1 MRLHS
6 TALFAVIVL
15 ATLAAACERTPRI
28 DQTTTAVTPL
38 DNATS
43 ASVRIRPGAGEVVV
57 RGGEIG
63 DLMKGTFRFN
73 RRHFEPRVD
82 VLKVGDRARL
92 VIERRRSRTIFLGP
106 IRSTWDIQ
114 LTNRVPLDLD
124 FDLGA
129 GEAELDLRGLNLRS
143 LAVDMGVGKL
153 TLDLTGTR
161 EGRLEASIDGGI
173 GEATV
178 YLPTEV
184 GVRVRV
190 DGGLGS
196 IRADGF
202 VKTGKV
208 FTNPAGEKSGSVAID
223 LEIDGGIGS
232 VSLRLRDS
240 RSASF

>member
-1 MRLHS
+1 MRLRFP
-6 TALFAVIVL
+6 ALIAFVIL
-15 ATLAAACERTPRI
+15 AALAAACENSPRI

-38 DNATS
+38 DNAAS
-43 ASVRIRPGAGEVVV
+43 ADVRIRPGAGEVIV
-57 RGGEIG
+57 RGGEIE

-82 VLKVGDRARL
+82 VLKIGDRARL
-92 VIERRRSRTIFLGP
+92 VIERRRSRTIFLGS
-106 IRSTWDIQ
+106 IRSAWEIQ
-114 LTNRVPLDLD
+114 LTNRIPLDLD
-124 FDLGA
+124 FDFGA
-129 GEAELDLRGLNLRS
+129 GEANLDLRGLKIRR
-143 LAVDMGVGKL
+143 LAIDMGVGEL
-153 TLDLTGTR
+153 TLDLTGPR
-161 EGRLEASIDGGI
+161 PERLEASIDGGI

-208 FTNPAGEKSGSVAID
+208 FTNPAGEKSGSIAID

-232 VSLRLRDS
+232 VNLKLKDAKT
-240 RSASF
+240 ASF